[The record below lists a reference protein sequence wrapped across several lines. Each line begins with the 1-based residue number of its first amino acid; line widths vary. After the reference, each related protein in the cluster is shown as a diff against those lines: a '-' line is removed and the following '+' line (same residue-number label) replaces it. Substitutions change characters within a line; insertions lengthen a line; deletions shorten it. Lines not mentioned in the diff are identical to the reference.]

1 MAFVHAAGGGGEA
14 FDVQMERVDYLRAS
28 AITVGTTAARI
39 VSGSRHLTLP
49 LATNAANCTVP
60 CPITT
65 SATGVILL
73 QSQWGVSGAPSSE
86 IGVLCTYAN
95 PTTERFVT
103 IGTDRKIRV
112 YDSAGNQIG
121 HTSRNVISDT
131 GMTHVAICYDFLI
144 GQVNGAAG
152 LGAATKAYVTLWV
165 NGQWE
170 WDGLIV
176 LAAGNRF
183 LPASGA
189 DLVWGEDLDAA
200 VNRGVD
206 AYIDDYDGDRMANGA
221 SYEAKF
227 LPHIAAY
234 PVMQVVGGNN
244 NPPTANGSHVAWTGG
259 AGDYTGLDD
268 GATNDA
274 DTTFVGDG
282 TSAGVKETY
291 TYSAAN
297 PCDSADTIHAVAMR
311 AVKRNTGAAKNTP
324 FALLR
329 DASANESTGTWASA
343 STSYLGEIVFGLA
356 RPAGGAWVYTDFDL
370 TAGVSNLEF
379 GMQAAASSAAARI
392 TSLPGPE
399 ITKYE
404 ARNMGGR
411 MWN

>member
-1 MAFVHAAGGGGEA
+1 MHAAGGGGEA

-65 SATGVILL
+65 GAATGVLL
-73 QSQWGVSGAPSSE
+73 FQCQVGVSGTPSSE
-86 IGVLCTYAN
+86 IGLLSAYAN
-95 PTTERFVT
+95 PTTERYVR

-112 YDSAGNQIG
+112 YDSAGTQVG

-131 GMTHVAICYDFLI
+131 GMTHFAICYDFLF
-144 GQVNGAAG
+144 GQPN
-152 LGAATKAYVTLWV
+152 LAATSGASNRAYVTLWV
-165 NGQWE
+165 NNQWE
-170 WDGLIV
+170 WDGLI
-176 LAAGNRF
+176 AA
-183 LPASGA
+183 PSGTPLITTTGT
-189 DLVWGEDLDAA
+189 DIVWGEDLDAA

-206 AYIDDYDGDRMANGA
+206 AYIDDYDADRMAASG
-221 SYEAKF
+221 SYESKF

-244 NPPTANGSHVAWTGG
+244 NPPTANGTHVAWTGG

-268 GATNDA
+268 GATNDG

-297 PCDSADTIHAVAMR
+297 PTDSADTIHDVSMR

-343 STSYLGEIVFGLA
+343 STSYLGEIVFGLS
-356 RPAGGAWVYTDFDL
+356 RPAGGAWGHTDFDL